1 MDSQSKDEQ
10 LNDLLENALD
20 DLLGESKPEV
30 SETKLP
36 NIKESLKKI
45 TEVTGATGGGDGNGE
60 GGCGTSGGTSK
71 IRSDKEDNKSNKTE
85 PIVDEEEMNRF
96 FETMTAQL
104 KAELPKIDPEE
115 ARTKLTTETVPQLF
129 DLMQNLLSKELLYPA
144 LKDLSPKF
152 EEWLE
157 KNRPTLSKA
166 DRKRFRKQKDIINEI
181 IYVFD
186 DESLGDQERFEKNLD
201 LMEKMQSLGSPPEEL
216 TVPEGMG
223 KCSVM

>member
-1 MDSQSKDEQ
+1 MESQLKDEQ

-30 SETKLP
+30 FEAREP

-45 TEVTGATGGGDGNGE
+45 TEVTGATGGGKDDVSGPVGGDGAGSSS
-60 GGCGTSGGTSK
+60 SGN
-71 IRSDKEDNKSNKTE
+71 SDNAGHKTE

-157 KNRPTLSKA
+157 KNRPNLSKA
-166 DRKRFRKQKDIINEI
+166 DKKRFRKQKDIINEI